1 MNKYQMMFILST
13 VWIIIALLPSFTIY
27 FYVLLSLPGLQFYTA
42 LRLDSFYVVAL
53 SELIYSL
60 LVILHAH
67 PFSPSHA
74 LSHLLF
80 MMQKMSETGSRG
92 KHR

>member
-1 MNKYQMMFILST
+1 MNTHQMMFILSA
-13 VWIIIALLPSFTIY
+13 VCIIIALLPSFTIY
-27 FYVLLSLPGLQFYTA
+27 IYVLLSLPGLQFYTA
-42 LRLDSFYVVAL
+42 LKLDSFYVVL

-67 PFSPSHA
+67 PSFPSNA

-80 MMQKMSETGSRG
+80 MLQKTS
-92 KHR
+92 